1 MAWSLFAG
9 IALAGWIGTLF
20 IRGSGLESSD
30 WVGQEDEDTDDDQSD
45 EEAATEATE
54 ENAP

>member
-1 MAWSLFAG
+1 MLAWGLFAG

-30 WVGQEDEDTDDDQSD
+30 WVGQDEEDTDDDQSD
-45 EEAATEATE
+45 EEAAAE
-54 ENAP
+54 ENTP